1 VSLSNAEQTLKCTT
15 QHFIRSAVNP
25 IEKRYQTAIQQL
37 RYRQLGSEL
46 GRFYSDT
53 MFASKRSVNQNACR
67 QIFVNKAGFCYFVPM
82 KREAEAS
89 DALLEF
95 IQHVGIPSALHT
107 DGSKTQTLGNWKALV
122 KNSTTLKQQKLNQTL
137 LGKTGQKQGQ
147 GS

>member
-1 VSLSNAEQTLKCTT
+1 
-15 QHFIRSAVNP
+15 
-25 IEKRYQTAIQQL
+25 
-37 RYRQLGSEL
+37 
-46 GRFYSDT
+46 
-53 MFASKRSVNQNACR
+53 
-67 QIFVNKAGFCYFVPM
+67 VNKAGFCYFVPM

-137 LGKTGQKQGQ
+137 LGKTGQKQG
-147 GS
+147 